1 VEAKGHAD
9 AATFGFHGRPQ
20 RADAARSLQSV
31 YVWQSHGA
39 EDLLNLQKCAALAA
53 AVAGA
58 ALNLAAAPQVDPKPW
73 LGDLRQARA
82 ALAEKYANFE
92 WAVFDRELDLS
103 KLFTTAQHRIE
114 TASSDA
120 DARAAFDRL
129 AARLSDDHVDFRWP
143 TAAAAAS
150 NPSAD
155 RCAALGFDAHMA
167 AGPLAALA
175 PGYRP
180 LAHAAASEFPAGIIV
195 SAGRQIGV
203 LKLGVFDPAGYPEL
217 CQAALQALAI
227 PATAPCDD
235 DACRDRVMTWAAAR
249 MTRDFAAQLR
259 ALQAAGATALVVD
272 IAGNG
277 GGTQWAEAA
286 ARMLTSIRLRSESM
300 RFVRGDHWIKNFAD
314 EETEL
319 RKAVA
324 DNPAD
329 AAFLNPLIAQLA
341 ARQKEAATPCSSEPF
356 WRGARPA
363 CSWLGQGFYGSGI
376 LPSADPATLRGKPW
390 AAAVFS
396 PMQFPYEEGVWHG
409 PLVVLVDADVAS
421 AAAEFSAVL
430 QDNHAAVIMG
440 APSSGGCGHTNGGTP
455 TVLTNSHAVL
465 SVPDCARI
473 RADGSN
479 EARGIEPDVLVGLSA
494 KEGAHL
500 RAQRFAARLPAVV
513 SQARDLLQRRRLEG
527 ARTRP

>member
-1 VEAKGHAD
+1 M
-9 AATFGFHGRPQ
+9 
-20 RADAARSLQSV
+20 
-31 YVWQSHGA
+31 
-39 EDLLNLQKCAALAA
+39 NLRKCATLAA
-53 AVAGA
+53 ALAGA
-58 ALNLAAAPQVDPKPW
+58 ALSLAAAPQFDPKPW
-73 LGDLRQARA
+73 LDDLRQARA
-82 ALAEKYANFE
+82 AFAEKYANLE
-92 WAVFDRELDLS
+92 WAVFDRELDLPQ
-103 KLFTTAQHRIE
+103 LFATAQHRIE
-114 TASSDA
+114 TAASDA
-120 DARAAFDRL
+120 DARAAFERL

-143 TAAAAAS
+143 APAAKAS
-150 NPSAD
+150 NPTGE

-167 AGPLAALA
+167 AAPLAALA

-180 LAHAAASEFPAGIIV
+180 LAHAAASEFPAGMIV
-195 SAGRQIGV
+195 SGGRHVGV

-235 DACRDRVMTWAAAR
+235 ACQDRVMSWAAAR

-259 ALQAAGATALVVD
+259 ALQTAGAAVLVVD

-286 ARMLTSIRLRSESM
+286 ARMLTPIRLRSESM
-300 RFVRGDHWIKNFAD
+300 RFIRGDHWVKNFAD

-324 DNPAD
+324 DNPVD
-329 AAFLNPLIAQLA
+329 AAFLNPLIAQLT

-356 WRGARPA
+356 WHGARPA
-363 CSWLGQGFYGSGI
+363 CSWLGEGFYGSGI
-376 LPSADPATLRGKPW
+376 LPWADPATLRGKPW

-396 PMQFPYEEGVWHG
+396 PMQFLYEEGVWRG
-409 PLVVLVDADVAS
+409 PLVVLIDADVAS
-421 AAAEFSAVL
+421 AASEFSAVL
-430 QDNHAAVIMG
+430 QDNHAALIMG

-479 EARGIEPDVLVGLSA
+479 ETRGIEPDVLVGFSA
-494 KEGAHL
+494 KEGGHL
-500 RAQRFAARLPAVV
+500 RAQRFVARLPAAV
-513 SQARDLLQRRRLEG
+513 SQARELLQRLRLEG
-527 ARTRP
+527 GRTRP